1 MFLKTL
7 SIKGFKS
14 FADAS
19 RLELEPG
26 ITVIVGPNGS
36 GKSNVVDAIGW
47 VLGAQAPSI
56 VRSQKMDDVIFAG
69 TDRRSALGRAEVGLT
84 IDNSAGL
91 LPIDFTE
98 VTISRTLFRDG
109 DSEYAIN
116 GVPCRLLDIQELLSD
131 TGVGRQQHVIVSQGQ
146 IDAVLNARPE
156 DRRLVIEE
164 AAGVLKY
171 RRRRE
176 KSQRRLAATEG
187 NLTRLTDLLREVRRQ
202 LRPLEKQ
209 ADAARRHGAVVAE
222 LAALRLF
229 LAGRELTT
237 VTQRLERVG
246 QQRRDLATEED
257 ALKGRLGELDADVLA
272 SEARLGALGGGELND
287 DLVRFESLRERARG
301 LGALLAERQRGVERE
316 RSAFVDQG
324 VIFTLESE
332 AARLRGELADVDRAF
347 GELGP
352 ERERLGA
359 AEASLAEARAAF
371 AADWDQGEVV
381 EPRAG
386 AAEARGELVALR
398 GGLERDGRERS
409 RGRARLDALDER
421 VGALRE
427 RKSGLGRELEEIE
440 TAEAAAVAAL
450 ESAERRRLDA
460 EQRAATAD
468 ARRRRADGE
477 LHTWTAR
484 AEALA
489 GALAGARA
497 AAGAERL
504 AEVDG
509 VLGSLLDLVEI
520 EPGWEAAVEAA
531 AGEALAAVVVDGD
544 QAARRAVGSLRDGD
558 GSGVLLVP
566 GVRGTG
572 PATPPVGRPVR
583 GAVRGRDGSVDAI
596 LDALLAGAVRVDGW
610 PAAVDAALAHPGA
623 VVVTAEGDRFGPGG
637 WQVGAGGAGG
647 ATAAAVEEAQHRA
660 ALAGEEVA
668 AAESALSDARAELDE
683 SRRGE
688 AAATRALTDADARR
702 GACAEAIERV
712 EADLDDS
719 RTEAEGLREH
729 LDELDERAERDER
742 RAAEL
747 EASLPHLEAEDA
759 EAAERGKALHRARG
773 SIEEQAAEVAAMRT
787 DLEVRLANLEGAR
800 HELDRRLG
808 EIDERLGR
816 DAEERAAAE
825 GRRLELDRRALALE
839 RLATQ
844 VGTTADGV
852 ETALADLRRARQE
865 QSDAVR
871 TETARLDGLRRERAE
886 GERSLE
892 ELRERSR
899 RAEVEQ
905 AEVRM
910 KLEALTET
918 VRRDLDA
925 EPEAAMA
932 TEQPELPEG
941 ATPAAR
947 ARDLERELRL
957 MGPVNPLALEEY
969 EALQE
974 RHEFLQGQL
983 DDVRASRRELA
994 KVIRSID
1001 EEIVRVF
1008 SSAFA
1013 EVADGFES
1021 LFGTL
1026 FPGGRG
1032 RLRLTDPENLLETGI
1047 EVDARPSG
1055 KNVKKLSLLSGGER
1069 SLTALAFLFAVFRA
1083 RPSPFYV
1090 LDEVEAAL
1098 DDVNL
1103 HRFLDLLHE
1112 FREDA
1117 QLLVVTHQKR
1127 TMEAADVLYGVTMEP
1142 GGSSKV
1148 ISERVSSSSES
1159 VA

>member
-69 TDRRSALGRAEVGLT
+69 TERRSALGRAEVGLT

-156 DRRLVIEE
+156 ERRLIVEE

-257 ALKGRLGELDADVLA
+257 ALKGRLGELDAEVLA

-332 AARLRGELADVDRAF
+332 AARLRGELAEVDRAF

-359 AEASLAEARAAF
+359 AEAGLAEARAAF

-427 RKSGLGRELEEIE
+427 RKANLGRELEEIE
-440 TAEAAAVAAL
+440 TSEAAAVASL

-504 AEVDG
+504 AEVEG

-544 QAARRAVGSLRDGD
+544 QAARRAVGSLREGD

-566 GVRGTG
+566 GVRGG
-572 PATPPVGRPVR
+572 APTPSVGRPVR
-583 GAVRGRDGSVDAI
+583 SAVRGRDGSVDAV
-596 LDALLAGAVRVDGW
+596 LDALLGGAVRVDGW
-610 PAAVDAALAHPGA
+610 PAAVDAALAHPDA

-637 WQVGAGGAGG
+637 WQVGAAGAGG

-668 AAESALSDARAELDE
+668 AAESALADARAELDE
-683 SRRGE
+683 ARRGE

-787 DLEVRLANLEGAR
+787 DLEVRVANLEGAR
-800 HELDRRLG
+800 QELDRRLG

-839 RLATQ
+839 RLAAQ
-844 VGTTADGV
+844 VAATGEGV

-892 ELRERSR
+892 ERRERSR
-899 RAEVEQ
+899 RAEVEE

-925 EPEAAMA
+925 EPAAAMA
-932 TEQPELPEG
+932 TEQPALPEG
-941 ATPAAR
+941 STPAAR

-983 DDVRASRRELA
+983 DDVRASRRELN

-1008 SSAFA
+1008 SAAFA

-1047 EVDARPSG
+1047 EVEARPSG

-1117 QLLVVTHQKR
+1117 QLLVVSHQKR